1 MSQSSHT
8 PAWGTPITTG
18 GQATPPATSVAET
31 QVLPPVSPVRGPSD
45 AALPPR
51 GPAGP
56 SRPTREMVELR
67 VTALHYANRLMG
79 ERGTAAPDTHTSAT
93 LRVAKQL
100 ERYLLTGDTSAI

>member
-8 PAWGTPITTG
+8 PAWGTPVN
-18 GQATPPATSVAET
+18 PAAANPAQGVAET
-31 QVLPPVSPVRGPSD
+31 QVLPPVSAVRGPSD

-51 GPAGP
+51 GPASP

-79 ERGTAAPDTHTSAT
+79 ERGTSMPDSHVSAT

-100 ERYLLTGDTSAI
+100 EGYLLTGDTSGI

>member
-1 MSQSSHT
+1 MSATPT
-8 PAWGTPITTG
+8 PAWGTPTG
-18 GQATPPATSVAET
+18 NLSTGTNPAAET
-31 QVLPPVSPVRGPSD
+31 QLLPPVQQVQPQR
-45 AALPPR
+45 
-51 GPAGP
+51 PAGP
-56 SRPTREMVELR
+56 TRGEVELR